1 MNITIKGEERV
12 KIVIKIGGSLFE
24 EDLHFLYEDV
34 AHLVNDE
41 HHDIVIV
48 HGGGPQIDLI
58 LKNQGKEPRFLFS
71 QEGVKSRHTDEDTRD
86 AAIMALG
93 GLVNKGITAA
103 LIKHGVNAFG
113 FTGVDGAIMTAR
125 RKDKIVSVDPATSKR
140 MVVRNDF
147 SGRIEPEKVKG
158 DIIIKLLEMGIVP
171 VIGALAISED
181 GAILN
186 ADGDRAAACVCKAIG
201 GDAFISVT
209 DVPGVLKDMESQ
221 EVISTI
227 PVGNLDA
234 ILESVSGG
242 MKKKIIAVKEA
253 VSFGIP
259 RVIITSGLVEQG
271 ISKALA
277 GEAGSMITQ

>member
-1 MNITIKGEERV
+1 M
-12 KIVIKIGGSLFE
+12 KIVLKIGGSLFE

-34 AHLVNDE
+34 CHLVNDE
-41 HHDIVIV
+41 HHDVVIV

-58 LKNQGKEPRFLFS
+58 LKNQGKDPKFLIS

-103 LIKHGVNAFG
+103 LIKHEVNAFG
-113 FTGVDGAIMTAR
+113 FTGVDGAIMMAR

-140 MVVRNDF
+140 IVVRNDF
-147 SGRIEPEKVKG
+147 SGRIDPDKVKG
-158 DIIIKLLEMGIVP
+158 DIIIKLLELGIVP
-171 VIGALAISED
+171 VIGALAISDD
-181 GAILN
+181 GTILN
-186 ADGDRAAACVCKAIG
+186 TDGDRAAACVCKAIN
-201 GDAFISVT
+201 GDVFISVT
-209 DVPGVLKDMESQ
+209 DVPGVLKDMDSQ
-221 EVISTI
+221 EVISSI

-259 RVIITSGLVEQG
+259 RVIITSGLVEHG

-277 GEAGSMITQ
+277 GEAGSVITQ